1 MQRLCERGRGGLS
14 RGRPRRSAPDGRR
27 RAART
32 HARDQPRRS
41 QRALRRDGAGALGLM
56 KLFIGL
62 DHSDYQDIFRAIGLY
77 IDEHRYTN
85 VRVFETEEGIVV
97 QGVPLRDDGTLADQ
111 HEAYLF
117 TEEDLRALLQVAYQ
131 RRLQGQ
137 QARTPQ

>member
-1 MQRLCERGRGGLS
+1 
-14 RGRPRRSAPDGRR
+14 
-27 RAART
+27 
-32 HARDQPRRS
+32 
-41 QRALRRDGAGALGLM
+41 M

-131 RRLQGQ
+131 RRIQGQ
-137 QARTPQ
+137 QQARAAP